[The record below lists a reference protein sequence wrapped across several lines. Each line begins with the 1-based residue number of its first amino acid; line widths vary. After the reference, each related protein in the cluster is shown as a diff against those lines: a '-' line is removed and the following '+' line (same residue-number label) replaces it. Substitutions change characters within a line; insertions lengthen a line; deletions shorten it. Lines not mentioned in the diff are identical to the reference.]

1 MIYLS
6 MRLKF
11 WRCILL
17 ILLII
22 GFIKAE
28 AQDGVLATLFEQ
40 DSLKLVARQFDF
52 TEGPAADKEGN
63 VFFTDQPNNTIWK
76 YDTYGRL
83 SLFSDHAGRANGT
96 YFDKRGNLIA
106 CADEHNELWSID
118 PKGRVKILL
127 GRVDGLALNGPNDLW
142 IDPKGGIYFT
152 DPYFQR
158 KYWTRQAPEMKG
170 EKVYY
175 LKAGKKEPV
184 VADGDLLKPNG
195 IVGTRDGKLLY
206 VGDGKAG
213 KVFKYQIG
221 ADGKLSEKQALIDQ
235 RSDGMTLDELGNI
248 YLTGNGVTV
257 YDASGKWIGH
267 IEIKEPWTS
276 NVCFGGKNHD
286 ILFITASK
294 AVYLMPMKV
303 KGM

>member
-17 ILLII
+17 ILPLI
-22 GFIKAE
+22 GFIKVE
-28 AQDGVLATLFEQ
+28 AQDGVSATLFEQ

-76 YDTYGRL
+76 YDTYGKL

-96 YFDKRGNLIA
+96 YFDKKGNLIA

-213 KVFKYQIG
+213 KVFKYQIE
-221 ADGKLSEKQALIDQ
+221 ADGKLSGKQGLIDQ
-235 RSDGMTLDELGNI
+235 RTDGMTLDELGNI

-257 YDASGKWIGH
+257 YDASGKRIGH

-294 AVYLMPMKV
+294 AVYLMQMKV

>member
-1 MIYLS
+1 

-11 WRCILL
+11 WRGILL
-17 ILLII
+17 ILPVI
-22 GFIKAE
+22 GFIKVE
-28 AQDGVLATLFEQ
+28 AQDRASVKLFEQ

-76 YDTYGRL
+76 YDTYGKL
-83 SLFSDHAGRANGT
+83 SLFLDHAGRANGT
-96 YFDKRGNLIA
+96 YFDKKGNLIA

-118 PKGRVKILL
+118 PKGRVKILV
-127 GRVDGLALNGPNDLW
+127 GRVNGLALNGPNDLW

-175 LKAGKKEPV
+175 LKAGQKEPV
-184 VADGDLLKPNG
+184 VADDDLLKPNG

-206 VGDGKAG
+206 VGDGKAA

-221 ADGKLSEKQALIDQ
+221 ADGKLSGKQALIDQ
-235 RSDGMTLDELGNI
+235 RSDGMTLDEQGNI

-276 NVCFGGKNHD
+276 NVCFGGENHD

>member
-1 MIYLS
+1 MILP
-6 MRLKF
+6 L
-11 WRCILL
+11 
-17 ILLII
+17 I
-22 GFIKAE
+22 GFIKVE
-28 AQDGVLATLFEQ
+28 AQDGVSATLFEQ

-76 YDTYGRL
+76 YDTYGKL

-96 YFDKRGNLIA
+96 YFDKKGNLIA

-175 LKAGKKEPV
+175 LKSGKKEPV

-213 KVFKYQIG
+213 KVFKYQIE
-221 ADGKLSEKQALIDQ
+221 ADGKLSGKQGLIDQ
-235 RSDGMTLDELGNI
+235 RTDGMTLDELGNI

-257 YDASGKWIGH
+257 YDASGKRIGH

>member
-1 MIYLS
+1 MIYWS

-11 WRCILL
+11 WICILL
-17 ILLII
+17 ILPII
-22 GFIKAE
+22 GFTKVE
-28 AQDGVLATLFEQ
+28 AQDGVPAKLFEQ
-40 DSLKLVARQFDF
+40 DSLKLMARQFDF
-52 TEGPAADKEGN
+52 TEGPAADKDGN

-76 YDTYGRL
+76 YDTHGKL

-96 YFDKRGNLIA
+96 YFDKKGNLIV

-118 PKGRVKILL
+118 SKGRVKILV

-175 LKAGKKEPV
+175 LKAGKKEPE

-206 VGDGKAG
+206 VGDGKAA
-213 KVFKYQIG
+213 KVFKYQIE
-221 ADGKLSEKQALIDQ
+221 ADGKLSGKQALIDQ
-235 RSDGMTLDELGNI
+235 RSDGMTLDEQGNI

-257 YDASGKWIGH
+257 YDAAGKWIGH

-294 AVYLMPMKV
+294 AIYLMPMKV

>member
-1 MIYLS
+1 

-17 ILLII
+17 ILPVI
-22 GFIKAE
+22 GFIKVE
-28 AQDGVLATLFEQ
+28 AQDGASATLFEQ

-76 YDTYGRL
+76 YDTYGKL

-96 YFDKRGNLIA
+96 YFDKKGNLIA

-213 KVFKYQIG
+213 KVFKYQIE
-221 ADGKLSEKQALIDQ
+221 ADGKLSGKQGLIDQ
-235 RSDGMTLDELGNI
+235 RTDGMTLDELGNI

-257 YDASGKWIGH
+257 YDASGKRIGH

>member
-17 ILLII
+17 ILPVI
-22 GFIKAE
+22 GFIKVE
-28 AQDGVLATLFEQ
+28 AQDGVSATLFEQ

-76 YDTYGRL
+76 YDTYGKL

-96 YFDKRGNLIA
+96 YFDKKGNLIA

-213 KVFKYQIG
+213 KVFKYQIE
-221 ADGKLSEKQALIDQ
+221 ADGKLSGKQGLIDQ
-235 RSDGMTLDELGNI
+235 RTDGMTLDELGNI

-257 YDASGKWIGH
+257 YDASGKRIGH

>member
-17 ILLII
+17 ILPLI
-22 GFIKAE
+22 GFIKVE
-28 AQDGVLATLFEQ
+28 AQDGVSATLFEQ

-76 YDTYGRL
+76 YDTYGKL

-96 YFDKRGNLIA
+96 YFDKKGNLIA

-152 DPYFQR
+152 DPYFKR

-213 KVFKYQIG
+213 KVFKYQIE
-221 ADGKLSEKQALIDQ
+221 ADGKLSGKQGLIDQ
-235 RSDGMTLDELGNI
+235 RTDGMTLDELGNI

-257 YDASGKWIGH
+257 YDASGKRIGH